1 MGNVSERTRI
11 ESRMLSLKIR
21 RQRIQEE
28 RQKLLKELEIMLET
42 KKIIREPIPNYVED
56 KENIILKKKDNYYYE
71 VGGEY
76 DNFNNKDD
84 DIIYNN
90 HDIYQEKNPNQIKNK
105 FPKINDYFNKY
116 LQIEDKKKSY
126 S

>member
-42 KKIIREPIPNYVED
+42 NKIIREPIPNYVED

-84 DIIYNN
+84 IIYNN

-116 LQIEDKKKSY
+116 LQIGDKKKSY
-126 S
+126 T

>member
-56 KENIILKKKDNYYYE
+56 KENIILKKKR
-71 VGGEY
+71 
-76 DNFNNKDD
+76 
-84 DIIYNN
+84 
-90 HDIYQEKNPNQIKNK
+90 
-105 FPKINDYFNKY
+105 
-116 LQIEDKKKSY
+116 
-126 S
+126 

>member
-42 KKIIREPIPNYVED
+42 NKIIREPIPNYVED

-76 DNFNNKDD
+76 DNLNDKD

-90 HDIYQEKNPNQIKNK
+90 HDIYQEKNPNQIKKNSLK
-105 FPKINDYFNKY
+105 LMIILINIYK
-116 LQIEDKKKSY
+116 
-126 S
+126 